1 MEDTKIDENDLIIFK
16 KILNILK
23 KNTLSYD
30 KPNIFDGQLFYN
42 NIFDHGKFSLQ
53 IIKNDTKKTYGFI
66 LQIHSKVHKI
76 KPFTSEHCIIN
87 SRGLLSNKDGF
98 FLQYDVATNELI
110 FYTTNSHHIIGKA
123 LLLDKETLKKNKNK
137 SSGSQCEPYEF
148 CCGRS
153 DNHSCENCNCGK
165 CISGYLG
172 TFSPYRLT
180 KYNECCTKCHDC
192 K

>member
-98 FLQYDVATNELI
+98 FLQYDVATSELI
-110 FYTTNSHHIIGKA
+110 FYTTNSNHIFGKA
-123 LLLDKETLKKNKNK
+123 LLLNKEKK
-137 SSGSQCEPYEF
+137 SSELKSNPHTF
-148 CCGRS
+148 DCGYS
-153 DNHSCENCNCGK
+153 DNHSCEYCECGECYISNKPGRFLETTYGCCKACN
-165 CISGYLG
+165 
-172 TFSPYRLT
+172 
-180 KYNECCTKCHDC
+180 DC

>member
-30 KPNIFDGQLFYN
+30 KPNFFDGQLFYN

-98 FLQYDVATNELI
+98 FLQYDVATSELI
-110 FYTTNSHHIIGKA
+110 FYTTNSNHIIGKA
-123 LLLDKETLKKNKNK
+123 LLLNREKK
-137 SSGSQCEPYEF
+137 SSELKSNPHTISCGKQHSLKYCEYCDCGQCYTTGSNKRPGRVASTTYNCCVACFSCEP
-148 CCGRS
+148 
-153 DNHSCENCNCGK
+153 
-165 CISGYLG
+165 I
-172 TFSPYRLT
+172 
-180 KYNECCTKCHDC
+180 
-192 K
+192 

>member
-30 KPNIFDGQLFYN
+30 KPNFFDGQLFYN

-98 FLQYDVATNELI
+98 FFLSLGLFDVLI
-110 FYTTNSHHIIGKA
+110 KN
-123 LLLDKETLKKNKNK
+123 LK
-137 SSGSQCEPYEF
+137 
-148 CCGRS
+148 R
-153 DNHSCENCNCGK
+153 
-165 CISGYLG
+165 
-172 TFSPYRLT
+172 
-180 KYNECCTKCHDC
+180 
-192 K
+192 